1 MRAEEVKGRVDA
13 PCPIPGLIAGYLD
26 ALAGRLP
33 GPVVEEL
40 VDGLEETYRRR
51 LGLGLTPD
59 AAAAAA
65 VAEFGDPELIA
76 AEFARAHPA
85 RRAARRLLAA
95 GPVVGSCWAVALIIS
110 RAWTWPV
117 PMTAGLVPGL
127 ALVAVVAL
135 LAFAARSTR
144 YRPIGRAGAAGCIG
158 TAALD
163 TFMIISV
170 LAADPAAGWAVAVA
184 ITASAARLALNM
196 RLVRP
201 VLAGNGLHDRAAAL
215 DKHDVA
221 PAAAVLAD
229 AFPGPD
235 HAEPGRLVQ
244 GQAGGV
250 FGEDAGL
257 DGPDPGGLGGGDQCV
272 QEPAADA
279 AAAGGG
285 MNVDRVLDHTGVNAA
300 TGHSRRGHPPGES
313 ASRDRDEQVGG
324 GPDRG

>member
-1 MRAEEVKGRVDA
+1 M
-13 PCPIPGLIAGYLD
+13 
-26 ALAGRLP
+26 
-33 GPVVEEL
+33 VEEL
-40 VDGLEETYRRR
+40 ADGLEETYRRH
-51 LGLGLTPD
+51 LGLGLAPD
-59 AAAAAA
+59 AAAQAA
-65 VAEFGDPELIA
+65 VAEFGDPELIV

-85 RRAARRLLAA
+85 RRAARQMLVTGPA
-95 GPVVGSCWAVALIIS
+95 GRVMLGGGADHS

-117 PMTAGLVPGL
+117 PIAADLVPGL

-163 TFMIISV
+163 TFMIIGV

-184 ITASAARLALNM
+184 ITASAARLALNV

-201 VLAGNGLHDRAAAL
+201 VLAGNGLYGRAAAL

-221 PAAAVLAD
+221 PAAVVLAD

-244 GQAGGV
+244 R
-250 FGEDAGL
+250 
-257 DGPDPGGLGGGDQCV
+257 PGWPCSRG
-272 QEPAADA
+272 
-279 AAAGGG
+279 
-285 MNVDRVLDHTGVNAA
+285 RYRTGWSR
-300 TGHSRRGHPPGES
+300 SRRP
-313 ASRDRDEQVGG
+313 RWR
-324 GPDRG
+324 